1 MKNALA
7 AHRQEAYAKGYDKG
21 YTEGCFDGQSF
32 GLGLATVAL
41 NNLFGFGKD
50 RLKRTEDEIN
60 RLMQEE
66 FGGDKEAASYQLAK
80 RIKQIMEGK

>member
-7 AHRQEAYAKGYDKG
+7 LHRKEAYDKG
-21 YTEGCFDGQSF
+21 YAAGCYDGQNF

-50 RLKRTEDEIN
+50 RLRRTEEEIN
-60 RLMQEE
+60 RLMEEE